1 MLRNRATGLPASALK
16 PGAYGAC
23 RLLGKPYRPARRRTC
38 HCAQRGHMMAAP
50 ALVYHD
56 PFSFSPELVA
66 FIPVLS
72 PENSVEVTTSIT
84 GWRSLW
90 DRHNK
95 SILFFVY

>member
-1 MLRNRATGLPASALK
+1 
-16 PGAYGAC
+16 
-23 RLLGKPYRPARRRTC
+23 
-38 HCAQRGHMMAAP
+38 MMAAP

-95 SILFFVY
+95 SILFFVYPDADPLASCRASANITVIR

>member
-1 MLRNRATGLPASALK
+1 
-16 PGAYGAC
+16 
-23 RLLGKPYRPARRRTC
+23 
-38 HCAQRGHMMAAP
+38 MMAAP
-50 ALVYHD
+50 TPVYHD
-56 PFSFSPELVA
+56 PFPFSPDLVA

-95 SILFFVY
+95 SILFLCIRMPTRWCPDERQPI